1 MGQDNEHKNFLIT
14 AIQKTTTHIT
24 PSIEMRTG
32 RTIKKHNILE
42 AHRISIVAN
51 EPNVFP
57 DDPEENEV
65 ALKDEALWI
74 YSRRTGMLDW
84 HPLGGGG
91 TVIGDNVPAANVV
104 QDDDHNFVTNNQ
116 IQAIEEVVQGLIP
129 APKIVQDGDHQF
141 MNQTQVDM
149 VNDLIEGVEIDG
161 GDLT

>member
-14 AIQKTTTHIT
+14 AIKRTNTTIT
-24 PSIEMRTG
+24 PSIEMNG
-32 RTIKKHNILE
+32 RTIKRHNILE

-51 EPNVFP
+51 EPGVFP

-74 YSRRTGMLDW
+74 YSRRLGMIDW
-84 HPLGGGG
+84 RPLGGGG
-91 TVIGDNVPAANVV
+91 GVVIPDSIPSTSIIE
-104 QDDDHNFVTNNQ
+104 DDDHNFVTNNQ
-116 IQAIEEVVQGLIP
+116 IQAIEEVLQGLIP

-141 MNQTQVDM
+141 VNQTQIDA